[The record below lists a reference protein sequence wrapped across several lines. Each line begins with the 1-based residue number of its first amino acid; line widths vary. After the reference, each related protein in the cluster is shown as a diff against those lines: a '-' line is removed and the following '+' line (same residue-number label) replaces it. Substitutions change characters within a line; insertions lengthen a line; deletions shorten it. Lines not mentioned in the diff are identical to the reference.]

1 MVLVY
6 FAAAKGAYFLMC
18 SINFVLTSA
27 PVRDL
32 FYRCGF
38 YEYVP
43 KSNFYPTI
51 RDAVA
56 IAKKRR
62 SASTLHLLEEMSL
75 DYDPLESALNTNFIN

>member
-1 MVLVY
+1 MILVY
-6 FAAAKGAYFLMC
+6 FAAAK
-18 SINFVLTSA
+18 A

-38 YEYVP
+38 YQYVP

-62 SASTLHLLEEMSL
+62 SASTLHLLEELSL
-75 DYDPLESALNTNFIN
+75 PYDPLEEAQNTHAFS